1 MTTSNKFRNGTLAAL
16 IMALAMMIGCA
27 STDEGGGSDGG
38 DGCKCS
44 TDDIAYPD
52 CCHTGT

>member
-16 IMALAMMIGCA
+16 IMALAMVIGCA
-27 STDEGGGSDGG
+27 STDEGGNGGSD
-38 DGCKCS
+38 CACS
-44 TDDIAYPD
+44 SDDVLYPD